1 MARIDEL
8 RLMTRVAR
16 MYYERNM
23 RQAEIAQQLGLSQ
36 ATISC
41 LFNRAR
47 EEGIVRISVSVPQGV
62 YTDLEEQLIAR
73 YNLRDAIVVDC
84 VRDDEQIIQRD
95 LGSAAA
101 YYVESTIKPDEVIGL
116 SSWSA
121 TLLALV
127 DAMHQ
132 TPRKNGV
139 QVVQILGGIGN
150 PAAEIHAA
158 RLTGRFANLVH
169 GTATFLPAPGV
180 VGSEATLQVF
190 LQDQYV
196 QAAMSLFDKVSLAL
210 VGIGAVEPS
219 ELLADSG
226 NIFTVEE
233 QDTLRGQ
240 GAVGD
245 ILLHFFDEDGCPVQ
259 TTLDNRVVSMS
270 LEQLRQADRAVGVA
284 GGRRKHDAIR
294 GALRG
299 GWINILITDSF
310 TAQRLLKM
318 AVSIDG

>member
-1 MARIDEL
+1 MTRIDEL

-16 MYYERNM
+16 LYYERNM

-36 ATISC
+36 ATISR

-47 EEGIVRISVSVPQGV
+47 EEGIVRISVSVPHGV
-62 YTDLEEQLIAR
+62 YTDLEEQLIAT

-95 LGSAAA
+95 VGAAAA

-121 TLLALV
+121 ALLALV

-132 TPRKNGV
+132 TPRKGGV

-158 RLTGRFANLVH
+158 RLTGRFAKLVN
-169 GTATFLPAPGV
+169 GAATFLPAPGV

-196 QAAMSLFDKVSLAL
+196 QAAMALFDKVSLAL

-226 NIFTVEE
+226 NIFTDEE
-233 QDTLRGQ
+233 QDILRGQ

-245 ILLHFFDEDGCPVQ
+245 ILLRFFDEDGRPVK
-259 TTLDNRVVSMS
+259 TSLDNRVVSMS
-270 LEQLRQADRAVGVA
+270 LEQLHRADRTVGVA

-299 GWINILITDSF
+299 GWVNILITDCF
-310 TAQRLLKM
+310 TAERLVAPTTL
-318 AVSIDG
+318 ANV

>member
-1 MARIDEL
+1 MTRIDEL

-16 MYYERNM
+16 LYYERNM

-36 ATISC
+36 ATISR

-62 YTDLEEQLIAR
+62 YTDLEEQLIAA

-95 LGSAAA
+95 VGAAAA

-132 TPRKNGV
+132 TPRKGGV

-158 RLTGRFANLVH
+158 RLTGRFAKLVN
-169 GTATFLPAPGV
+169 GMATFLPAPGV

-196 QAAMSLFDKVSLAL
+196 QAAMALFDKVSLAL

-226 NIFTVEE
+226 NIFTDEE
-233 QDTLRGQ
+233 QDILRGQ

-245 ILLHFFDEDGCPVQ
+245 ILLHFFDENGRPVK
-259 TTLDNRVVSMS
+259 TSLDNRVVSMS
-270 LEQLRQADRAVGVA
+270 LEQLYRADRAVGVA

-299 GWINILITDSF
+299 GWINILITDCF
-310 TAQRLLKM
+310 TAERLVAPTVL
-318 AVSIDG
+318 ANV